1 MDWSAAQYG
10 KFEVERSRPAVDLLA
25 RVATEGVTSV
35 VDLGCGP
42 GNSTELLADRFPLAG
57 IVGLDLSEDML
68 AAARARLPAADFRR
82 QDIAAWQPA
91 APVDVIFANA
101 SLQWVPDHETL
112 FPALLAGLAPGGT
125 LAVQMP
131 DNLDEPTHRLM
142 REIATDGPWSGRM
155 TDVAAGRAARHDPA
169 WYYELLGG
177 HGAHAIDVW
186 RTTYYHPL
194 AGAAAVVEWLKGTG
208 LRPYLARLS
217 PEETGDFLDRYGAAI
232 GEAYPALAGG
242 TVFLPFPRLFL
253 VATR

>member
-1 MDWSAAQYG
+1 M
-10 KFEVERSRPAVDLLA
+10 
-25 RVATEGVTSV
+25 TSV

-68 AAARARLPAADFRR
+68 AAARARLPAVDFRR

-142 REIATDGPWSGRM
+142 REIAADGPWAGRM
-155 TDVAAGRAARHDPA
+155 ADVAAERAAAARRRPGTTSSSAATARTRSTSGGRPTTTRSPA
-169 WYYELLGG
+169 
-177 HGAHAIDVW
+177 
-186 RTTYYHPL
+186 P
-194 AGAAAVVEWLKGTG
+194 AAVVEWLKGTG

-217 PEETGDFLDRYGAAI
+217 PEETGDFLDRYRAAI